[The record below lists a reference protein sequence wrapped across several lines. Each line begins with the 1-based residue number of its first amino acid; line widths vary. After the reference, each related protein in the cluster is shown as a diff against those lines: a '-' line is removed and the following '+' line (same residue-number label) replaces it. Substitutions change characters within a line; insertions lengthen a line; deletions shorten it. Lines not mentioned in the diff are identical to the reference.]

1 MKEHWNNISDYWK
14 DILIA
19 HVRLNYFKGCNG
31 WFGDMKDGDMD
42 IFEEYQ
48 MKFKKSFVRN
58 ETAEEIEKV
67 QSLKHL
73 SIQMLGLNDLSV
85 LKYLDVE
92 SIQAYSN
99 NLSDISIFTQLP
111 NLHSIDISGNNISN
125 ITPLKSCSKIEV
137 IDLSS
142 NPISESQLEI
152 LPKTVLVHSYNLGS
166 QEIDEYWELK
176 KEVNLRRIDHL
187 IHFTPTINLYSIL
200 ENGELMSRAKLEC
213 LDIEHFDILD
223 YVQFTDDIRY
233 DDKNYINLSLSGP
246 NTFLLSKF
254 KEKTQN
260 DQTITWC
267 ILKIEKKFIFYH
279 DTLFAVTNAASNA
292 AKRQFGISGGLE
304 NFRMLFKEQLN
315 INTYYGVRTLAR
327 NGIHPK
333 YPTDV
338 QAEILVKD
346 KIPTESIITVC
357 FESEEKM
364 AEAKAAMS
372 SFDTRNF
379 VVDKEIFLPNRLK

>member
-1 MKEHWNNISDYWK
+1 MKENWNNISDYWK

-19 HVRLNYFKGCNG
+19 HVRLNYFNG
-31 WFGDMKDGDMD
+31 RNSWFGDPQDGDID

-48 MKFKKSFVRN
+48 MEFKNSFIRN
-58 ETAEEIEKV
+58 ETVEEIEKIRN
-67 QSLKHL
+67 LKHL
-73 SIQMLGLNDLSV
+73 RIQMLGLSDLSV
-85 LKYLDVE
+85 LKYLDLE

-99 NLSDISIFTQLP
+99 NLSDISVFSHLP
-111 NLHSIDISGNNISN
+111 NLHTIDISNNCISD
-125 ITPLKSCSKIEV
+125 IMPLKFCHKIEA
-137 IDLSS
+137 IELSS

-152 LPKTVLVHSYNLGS
+152 LPKNVLVHSYNLGY
-166 QEIDEYWELK
+166 QKIDDYWELK
-176 KEVNLRRIDHL
+176 KEVNIRRIDHL

-200 ENGELMSRAKLEC
+200 ENGELMSRAKLES
-213 LDIEHFDILD
+213 LDIEQFDILD

-233 DDKNYINLSLSGP
+233 DDKNYINLSLSSP

-260 DQTITWC
+260 DPTITWC

-304 NFRMLFKEQLN
+304 KFRMLFKEQLN
-315 INTYYGVRTLAR
+315 INTFNGVRTLIR

-333 YPTDV
+333 YPTDI

-346 KIPTESIITVC
+346 KIPSDSIITVC
-357 FESEEKM
+357 FESEDKM

-372 SFDTRNF
+372 SFDTSNF
-379 VVDKEIFLPNRLK
+379 VVDKEIFSSNRSK